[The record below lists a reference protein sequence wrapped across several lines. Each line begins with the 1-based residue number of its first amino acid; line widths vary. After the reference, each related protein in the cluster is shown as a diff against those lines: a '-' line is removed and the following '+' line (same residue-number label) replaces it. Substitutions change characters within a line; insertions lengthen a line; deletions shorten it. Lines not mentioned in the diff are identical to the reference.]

1 MTPTTSPNAM
11 NIEKARFNMVEQQVR
26 PWDVLDG
33 RVLDLMASL
42 PREQFVPSEYQS
54 LAFADVRVPLGHG
67 QEMMPPREEG
77 RLLQALNV
85 QPGDTALEVG
95 TGSGYVTALLASSVR
110 QVYSVDIVPEFITSA
125 QAKLSSLNLGAK
137 VTLEVGDA
145 SAGWDHYGP
154 YDVIAI
160 TGSLVKVPDSFK
172 RSLKIGGR
180 LFCIEGDL
188 PAMTAKLITR
198 TGDQSWTEESLF
210 ETVVARLINA
220 PQSPQFQF

>member
-1 MTPTTSPNAM
+1 M

-42 PREQFVPSEYQS
+42 PREQFVPAEYAG
-54 LAFADVRVPLGHG
+54 LAFADVRIPLGHG
-67 QEMMPPREEG
+67 QEMLPPREEG
-77 RLLQALNV
+77 RILQALDV
-85 QPGDTALEVG
+85 QPGDTALEIG
-95 TGSGYVTALLASSVR
+95 TGSGYLTALLASSAR
-110 QVYSVDIVPEFITSA
+110 HVYSVDITPEFVTSA
-125 QAKLSSLNLGAK
+125 QSKLNNLGLGNK

-160 TGSLVKVPDSFK
+160 TGSLVKVPDSLR

-180 LFCIEGDL
+180 MFCIEGDL

-198 TGDQSWTEESLF
+198 TGDQSWTETCLF
-210 ETVVARLINA
+210 ETVVPRLINA

>member
-1 MTPTTSPNAM
+1 M

-42 PREQFVPSEYQS
+42 PREQFVPPEYQQ
-54 LAFADVRVPLGHG
+54 LAFADVRIPLGHG
-67 QEMMPPREEG
+67 QEMQPPREEG

-85 QPGDTALEVG
+85 QPSDTALEIG
-95 TGSGYVTALLASSVR
+95 TGSGYVTALLASAAR
-110 QVYSVDIVPEFITSA
+110 QVFSVDIIPEFVTSA
-125 QAKLSSLNLGAK
+125 QAKLNSLGLASK

-160 TGSLVKVPDSFK
+160 TGSLVAVPESYK

-180 LFCIEGDL
+180 LFCIEGDQ
-188 PAMTAKLITR
+188 PAMTAKLISR
-198 TGDQSWTEESLF
+198 TGEQSWSETSLF

-220 PQSPQFQF
+220 PHSPQFQF